1 MSDEKPYVSPPPD
14 ADGPYKYYLLG
25 NIRPVR
31 VIHNERGLPCGA
43 EAPDSADGGRLKI
56 DNVLMSRILSSPE
69 VEDLTKQE
77 FVELCQ
83 RALLRQFGRA

>member
-1 MSDEKPYVSPPPD
+1 MSDEKPYLSPPPD

-31 VIHNERGLPCGA
+31 VMHNAKGLQCGA
-43 EAPDSADGGRLKI
+43 EAPDPADRGQLKI
-56 DNVLMSRILSSPE
+56 DNVLLSRILSSPE
-69 VEDLTKQE
+69 VEDINKQE

-83 RALLRQFGRA
+83 RALSGKRN